1 MAAQIILS
9 SKGKT
14 LLVLKKFLY
23 VQHSK
28 NPKGTRQYWRCNE
41 RHMCNARCTTS
52 SVDFTEI
59 LRDGTSQHT
68 HPPNQA
74 EIAAR
79 AVQRVKRHAEE
90 HPNQPAK
97 QIIMAETRDEND
109 EVLAHLPE
117 AQNFVRLVNRAQ
129 NRRRPL
135 NPNDLLDLEVVAP
148 YDVTIRNQNFPQYDS
163 GPHEKFR
170 VIIFTTKRNIARLYA
185 STMIFSN
192 GTFKTASDM
201 FVQLFTVHGLYKNHL
216 FPLAYALTTSKDEV
230 TRDILFRELKNIAET
245 EGFDLKPTTM
255 MSDFEL
261 ANINQAKVHFPEVRI
276 KNCLFHFSQNIWR
289 NCVERGLKTA
299 CTYNKPIRQRIMHL
313 FGLPFVPLDD
323 VEEVFNMLQDDE
335 ENARRAIRGIRH
347 DREDLHRWSTGPR
360 PKTSRRS
367 AVPP

>member
-1 MAAQIILS
+1 MYF
-9 SKGKT
+9 G
-14 LLVLKKFLY
+14 KKFIIENGSTNHLIFKRKTTTGIKKILY

-41 RHMCNARCTTS
+41 RHMCNAGCTTS
-52 SVDFTEI
+52 SEDFTEI

-79 AVQRVKRHAEE
+79 AVQRVKRHAGE

-97 QIIMAETRDEND
+97 QIIMAETRDENGE

-117 AQNFVRLVNRAQ
+117 AQNSVRLVNRAQ

-135 NPNDLLDLEVVAP
+135 SPNDLLDLEVLAP
-148 YDVTIRNQNFPQYDS
+148 YDVTIRNQKFLQYDS
-163 GPHEKFR
+163 GPHEEFR
-170 VIIFTTKRNIARLYA
+170 VIIFTTKRNIARLCA

-192 GTFKTASDM
+192 GTFKTAPDM

-216 FPLAYALTTSKDEV
+216 FPFAYALTTSKDEV
-230 TRDILFRELKNIAET
+230 TYDILLRELKNIAER

-261 ANINQAKVHFPEVRI
+261 ANINQAKAHFPGVRI
-276 KNCLFHFSQNIWR
+276 KNYLFHFSQNIWH
-289 NCVERGLKTA
+289 NCVERALKTA
-299 CTYNKPIRQRIMHL
+299 YTDNKPIRESCT
-313 FGLPFVPLDD
+313 FLD
-323 VEEVFNMLQDDE
+323 
-335 ENARRAIRGIRH
+335 
-347 DREDLHRWSTGPR
+347 S
-360 PKTSRRS
+360 
-367 AVPP
+367 PP